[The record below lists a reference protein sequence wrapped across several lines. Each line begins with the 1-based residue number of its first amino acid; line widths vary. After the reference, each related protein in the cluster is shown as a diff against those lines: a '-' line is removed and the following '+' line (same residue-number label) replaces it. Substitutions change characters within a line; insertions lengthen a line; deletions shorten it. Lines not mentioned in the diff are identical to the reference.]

1 MESSILCYD
10 ILTDTLVSVIS
21 KVCFCKMLIF
31 GNPLQSTYMSTYS
44 YKNISTNK
52 YDEKELMK
60 VRKGAKKVTQVQNCT
75 ARSCIRV
82 LARLKV

>member
-1 MESSILCYD
+1 M
-10 ILTDTLVSVIS
+10 SVIS

-31 GNPLQSTYMSTYS
+31 GNPLQCTYMSTYS

-60 VRKGAKKVTQVQNCT
+60 VRKGAKSLKYK
-75 ARSCIRV
+75 IV
-82 LARLKV
+82 LLGLVLEYLPG